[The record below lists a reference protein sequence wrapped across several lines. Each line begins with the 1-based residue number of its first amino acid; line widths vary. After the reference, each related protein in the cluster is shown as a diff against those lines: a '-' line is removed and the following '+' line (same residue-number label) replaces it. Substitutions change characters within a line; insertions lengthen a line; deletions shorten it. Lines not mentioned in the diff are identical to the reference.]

1 MKYGGSFAT
10 GFAQSISNLP
20 SMVLQ
25 LKQRRKAEDE
35 VKAAKEEFK
44 LNSQKYTSAFDTA
57 YKDGTIT
64 PVERSSMVALTMVL
78 GAEFSEQWKE
88 FDKTY
93 LKMEDEQRKSGLE
106 EINAALKMYTDFD
119 PADPSAI
126 LETIQTIQDNT
137 KSDSVRTRAR
147 IAMDSIRQQ
156 GAKQEETEKYATLK
170 EFQDTYGE
178 TAAYEYDKEGYIRPK
193 YVAPKDPKAMSDY
206 QRKRQNIMS
215 NKSITED
222 QRKAGIYKLDTGIDI
237 TPNDDEGDFTTTEG
251 KRTADFAFT
260 QLFGYTTPDGIKI
273 AGIVPANLA
282 RVLSLGRKATD
293 AEVEEIK
300 FDWEAR
306 KNVVRKMGGS
316 MAVDAID
323 TILNQ
328 LFRETKPEDVI
339 SDSLQDKAIKYIEK
353 VFGGTNVPDKTK
365 ELPKVEYGSKTAMV
379 PLMSKEEVKA
389 AMESTDIND
398 PLYKELYDRAVK
410 EGWITE

>member
-1 MKYGGSFAT
+1 MSITTAFQGGFQMGFNAT
-10 GFAQSISNLP
+10 SSWKKRKEDKEAIDKALQKEQQLSIELSQGFDRDRADGVITQQEYEDRLAYWIPFGNEYMDRVTKLYDKTRK
-20 SMVLQ
+20 MT
-25 LKQRRKAEDE
+25 KEQRDAEI
-35 VKAAKEEFK
+35 EE
-44 LNSQKYTSAFDTA
+44 LNSFIEIAKDND
-57 YKDGTIT
+57 YKDVNAFKEATSGFKSEKAINQANYYMKSIEDSTED
-64 PVERSSMVALTMVL
+64 PKLER
-78 GAEFSEQWKE
+78 
-88 FDKTY
+88 
-93 LKMEDEQRKSGLE
+93 
-106 EINAALKMYTDFD
+106 
-119 PADPSAI
+119 
-126 LETIQTIQDNT
+126 
-137 KSDSVRTRAR
+137 
-147 IAMDSIRQQ
+147 
-156 GAKQEETEKYATLK
+156 YATLK
-170 EFQDTYGE
+170 EFQDIYGE
-178 TAAYEYDKEGYIRPK
+178 TAAYEYDEEGYIRPK